1 MRKWIVRKDLQGVS
15 VGMAHCFLEGSTI
28 ARVPGSL
35 TLEEYA
41 ALHLDEDEKLEA
53 ADRLWIDKQG
63 QRIGYFEVLETAP

>member
-1 MRKWIVRKDLQGVS
+1 
-15 VGMAHCFLEGSTI
+15 MAHCFLEGSTI